1 MLKNLKIFISVN
13 FLKFISNDKETI
25 KGSALA
31 LIIRTISALIAFL
44 FNLVVTKNLGAIEAG
59 YFFLSLSIATFCSSV
74 ARLGFDNTVLRITGI
89 HAKSNTYKFILNYAL
104 RWSLALSIIMAFIIF
119 IFADLISYNIFNK
132 PEMELSLRYIVPSI
146 VGFSSVIIIAM
157 SLQARRKYLISIPCQ
172 NIAHFVLA
180 IGMILFYSA
189 NSSNQVSLYL
199 SLSLGLTA
207 SFFYIYSLMVDEEL
221 EAEEF
226 DKDEFWKS
234 ARPNWFIDLTNS
246 LIQWGSPIIV
256 GIFLI
261 SSEVAYFTV
270 SLRTAL
276 LTSLII
282 LAINSI
288 MAPKVAKL
296 YKDRKTD
303 EIKKLAFLSIRL
315 CVVASIPVI
324 SFMILYADFL
334 MSLFGEEFINSSHIL
349 KILIIGQGINLVTGS
364 VGYILLMTGNESD
377 MRFITLVSGSLLII
391 FLPIFTF
398 VYGLI
403 GAAWVATLCRSVQSL
418 LPVYFIN
425 KRLGFNTLLFWK

>member
-74 ARLGFDNTVLRITGI
+74 ARLGFDNTVLRITGT

-296 YKDRKTD
+296 YKI
-303 EIKKLAFLSIRL
+303 EKLMKL
-315 CVVASIPVI
+315 
-324 SFMILYADFL
+324 
-334 MSLFGEEFINSSHIL
+334 
-349 KILIIGQGINLVTGS
+349 
-364 VGYILLMTGNESD
+364 
-377 MRFITLVSGSLLII
+377 
-391 FLPIFTF
+391 
-398 VYGLI
+398 
-403 GAAWVATLCRSVQSL
+403 RS
-418 LPVYFIN
+418 
-425 KRLGFNTLLFWK
+425 